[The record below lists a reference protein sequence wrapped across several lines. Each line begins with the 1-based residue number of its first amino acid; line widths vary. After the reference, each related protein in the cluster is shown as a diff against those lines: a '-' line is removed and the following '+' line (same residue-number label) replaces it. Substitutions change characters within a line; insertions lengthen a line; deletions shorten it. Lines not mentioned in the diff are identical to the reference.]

1 MGSLRV
7 FFQARGVFGRG
18 DPISPY
24 LFLLVMEAF
33 SAMLHQK
40 FASGSITFHPKCA
53 AINLSHL
60 IFANDMIILCGANV
74 NTFQSIHEHLQDFYS
89 LSGLQPNLNKSAC
102 FFAGV
107 EENQKSVLKMV
118 LNIPEASFPVTY
130 LGVPLI
136 STKLRSADCI
146 ILKER
151 ILRRIQSWSNN
162 FCLLEE
168 ECNS

>member
-1 MGSLRV
+1 MGSFKG
-7 FFQARGVFGRG
+7 FFSRQEGSSAG

-33 SAMLHQK
+33 TAMLHQK
-40 FASGSITFHPKCA
+40 IASWSITFHPKCA

-60 IFANDMIILCGANV
+60 IFADDMFILCGANA

-107 EENQKSVLKMV
+107 E
-118 LNIPEASFPVTY
+118 
-130 LGVPLI
+130 
-136 STKLRSADCI
+136 
-146 ILKER
+146 
-151 ILRRIQSWSNN
+151 
-162 FCLLEE
+162 
-168 ECNS
+168 